1 MGWLERTLRGNIR
14 GQDAALLSRSLHM
27 KAERILERLKEFE
40 MFCLG
45 EKSLTPE
52 KFTSL
57 NQELSLIAIF
67 HIGKRRYRSEPDG
80 EHFIWTDLENR
91 EHDLGALED
100 LDVFRECPGFHKTRT
115 QGLGNADVVETLI
128 VEVPSPRRQA
138 TMVKLKDGS
147 TGIGPNY
154 KLALRN
160 AALKRHLKSSFK
172 RASGWNVWK
181 MFYGNA

>member
-1 MGWLERTLRGNIR
+1 MFRK
-14 GQDAALLSRSLHM
+14 SFHM
-27 KAERILERLKEFE
+27 KTDRILERLKEFE
-40 MFCLG
+40 MFCMG
-45 EKSLTPE
+45 ERHLSPE

-57 NQELSLIAIF
+57 NRDLSLSAILY
-67 HIGKRRYRSEPDG
+67 IGKHRYKTGPDG
-80 EHFIWTDLENR
+80 EHLIWIDLENR

-138 TMVKLKDGS
+138 TMVKLKDGT
-147 TGIGPNY
+147 TGVGPNY

-172 RASGWNVWK
+172 QASGWNIWK